1 MRAVWYEATGAA
13 DEVLQVGDMDIPEP
27 VAGEVRVRLAASG
40 VNPVD
45 VKRRLGG
52 RGPMDAPRVVPHFD
66 GAGVIDAV
74 GEGVDG
80 GREGASGSGSTTPS
94 GSALAARR
102 PSSPPCR
109 RFAPWRCPTA
119 PASPRAPASAFRR

>member
-45 VKRRLGG
+45 VKRRL
-52 RGPMDAPRVVPHFD
+52 
-66 GAGVIDAV
+66 
-74 GEGVDG
+74 G